1 MQEVAD
7 IVANERKISMKVSK
21 LDAEGNLDAR
31 KIKNICDHHGI
42 RYTLSASGDSLNTIM
57 IVLFIVGWGLES
69 FLGLA
74 VSWKYFIILSFID
87 TLLYVII
94 MYFCLNF
101 YERGLCLQ
109 LVQRFRR

>member
-1 MQEVAD
+1 MSVMGEIKVFLVSACAA
-7 IVANERKISMKVSK
+7 VISFFMP
-21 LDAEGNLDAR
+21 
-31 KIKNICDHHGI
+31 I
-42 RYTLSASGDSLNTIM
+42 GDFMLAM

-94 MYFCLNF
+94 MYFCLNS

-109 LVQRFRR
+109 LVQWFRR